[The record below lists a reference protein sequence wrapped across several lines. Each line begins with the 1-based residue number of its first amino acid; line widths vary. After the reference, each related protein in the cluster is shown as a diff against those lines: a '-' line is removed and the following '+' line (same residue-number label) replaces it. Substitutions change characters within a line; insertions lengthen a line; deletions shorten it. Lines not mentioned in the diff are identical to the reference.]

1 MKTNSNQNQLAIL
14 NNRYDKL
21 LELNQIHHYT
31 FMVLDASGKLIPNP
45 KEDKYTNLL
54 LKIRAKKQH
63 LWNEIRKDN
72 PKYSESVKNGIDAL
86 ISLTRNEIFNLT
98 SPIV

>member
-31 FMVLDASGKLIPNP
+31 FMVLDAYGKLTANP
-45 KEDKYTNLL
+45 KEDKYTKLL
-54 LKIRAKKQH
+54 LKIRAEKQRI
-63 LWNEIRKDN
+63 WSEIRKDN